1 MSAAIR
7 QALAD
12 AASTVEGVTVTP
24 YFRQVTR
31 PGHGMVRK
39 DRVDYPGKFG
49 GVTTWQVFVF
59 LPHDQESAEVW
70 LDDQAPQ
77 LVAALTPE
85 MTVDTVMPQQLTLDT
100 GSVPVVLIQGIREEE

>member
-1 MSAAIR
+1 MSAAVR

-39 DRVDYPGKFG
+39 DRVDYPSKFG
-49 GVTTWQVFVF
+49 GVVTWQVFVF
-59 LPHDQESAEVW
+59 LPSDQKAAEEW
-70 LDDQAPQ
+70 LDEQAPQ

-85 MTVDTVMPQQLTLDT
+85 MNIDTVMPQQLALDS